1 MIQNTDKPKFAVIYE
16 QKDITNAITPYL
28 LEITYTD
35 YLSDQSDEI
44 ALTLEDV
51 NGDWLYDWYPGNG
64 DGVELSL
71 ADDTGEL
78 MSLGRFEISE
88 IEYRHPPSVVVLK
101 ALSTSISKANRTNQA
116 KVYKDTTLADIV
128 RTVAKR
134 LSLSVT
140 GQIREMKITT
150 VTQYQERDVE
160 FLTRLAKTYG
170 HSFKI
175 VDKTLVFYDNEKL
188 GENEAV
194 AVLDKTSVIDVR
206 FRDVIKDTPSEVQVS
221 TYNTQKKETITKTAK
236 LKPKRKGAKPTAT
249 DTLKITAPNNATD
262 GEAQAMANA
271 HAQNQADEQI
281 AGEIE
286 LVGNAML
293 VAGQTILVTDFGKFS
308 GKYLV
313 KQARH
318 TLSNQGFLTTI
329 EIKMLEYIDPRM
341 SDPKSEPKPDPKDN
355 ETQENTNELRP

>member
-44 ALTLEDV
+44 QITLEDV
-51 NGDWLYDWYPGNG
+51 NDDWLYDWYPDNG
-64 DGVELSL
+64 DGVELLL
-71 ADDTGEL
+71 ADDMDEL
-78 MSLGRFEISE
+78 IVLGRFEISE
-88 IEYRHPPSVVVLK
+88 IEYRYPPSVVVLK
-101 ALSTSISKANRTNQA
+101 ALSTGISKANRTNQA
-116 KVYKDTTLADIV
+116 EVYKDTTLANIV

-134 LSLSVT
+134 LNLSIT
-140 GQIREMKITT
+140 GQIRDIKITT
-150 VTQYQERDVE
+150 ATQYQERDVE

-206 FRDVIKDTPSEVQVS
+206 FRDVIKDMPSEVQVS
-221 TYNTQKKETITKTAK
+221 TYNTQKKQTITKTAK
-236 LKPKRKGAKPTAT
+236 PKPKRKGAKPTTT

-262 GEAQAMANA
+262 GEVAAMANA

-293 VAGQTILVTDFGKFS
+293 VAGQAILVQDFGKFS
-308 GKYLV
+308 GKYLI

-318 TLSNQGFLTTI
+318 ILNSQGFLTTI
-329 EIKMLEYIDPRM
+329 EIKMLEYIDPRA
-341 SDPKSEPKPDPKDN
+341 SDTQDKPATDKK
-355 ETQENTNELRP
+355 QEKPQ

>member
-16 QKDITNAITPYL
+16 QKDITNAITPFL
-28 LEITYTD
+28 LEINYTD

-44 ALTLEDV
+44 TLTLEDV
-51 NGDWLYDWYPGNG
+51 NGDWLYDWYPDNG
-64 DGVELSL
+64 DGMELSL
-71 ADDTGEL
+71 ADDAGEL
-78 MSLGRFEISE
+78 VALGRFEISE
-88 IEYRHPPSVVVLK
+88 IEYRYPPSVVVLK
-101 ALSTSISKANRTNQA
+101 ALSTGISKANRTHQA

-134 LSLSVT
+134 LNLSLT
-140 GQIREMKITT
+140 GQIREIKIAT

-160 FLTRLAKTYG
+160 FLTRLAKAYG

-206 FRDVIKDTPSEVQVS
+206 FFDVIKDTPSEVQVS
-221 TYNTQKKETITKTAK
+221 TYNTQKKQTITKTAK
-236 LKPKRKGAKPTAT
+236 PKPKRPPKNGKAPTT
-249 DTLKITAPNNATD
+249 DTLKITAPNNTTD

-271 HAQNQADEQI
+271 HAQNRADEQI

-293 VAGQTILVTDFGKFS
+293 VAGQTIMVTDFGKFS

-318 TLSNQGFLTTI
+318 TLNSQGFLTTI

-355 ETQENTNELRP
+355 ETQENTQ

>member
-1 MIQNTDKPKFAVIYE
+1 MIQNTPKPKFAVIYE
-16 QKDITNAITPYL
+16 RKDITSAITPFL

-44 ALTLEDV
+44 TLTLEDV
-51 NGDWLYDWYPGNG
+51 NGDWLYDWYPDAG

-71 ADDTGEL
+71 SDDIGEL
-78 MSLGRFEISE
+78 VALGRFEISE
-88 IEYRHPPSVVVLK
+88 IEYRYPPSVAVLK
-101 ALSTSISKANRTNQA
+101 ALSTRISKSNRTNQA

-134 LSLSVT
+134 LNLSVT
-140 GQIREMKITT
+140 GQIRKIKIATI
-150 VTQYQERDVE
+150 TQYQERDVE

-175 VDKTLVFYDNEKL
+175 VDKTLVFYDNVKL
-188 GENEAV
+188 GKNKAV
-194 AVLDKTSVIDVR
+194 VVLDKTSVIDVR
-206 FRDVIKDTPSEVQVS
+206 FSDVIKAVPKEVQVS
-221 TYNTQKKETITKTAK
+221 AYNTKDKKTITKSK
-236 LKPKRKGAKPTAT
+236 KPKPKRPSKNGKPTTT

-262 GEAQAMANA
+262 SEIDAMVAA
-271 HAQNQADEQI
+271 HANTQADEQI

-286 LVGNAML
+286 LVGNARL
-293 VAGQTILVTDFGKFS
+293 VAGQTLLIDDFGKFS

-318 TLSNQGFLTTI
+318 TLSDKGYLTTI
-329 EIKMLEYIDPRM
+329 EIRMLEYIDP
-341 SDPKSEPKPDPKDN
+341 KSEPTDN
-355 ETQENTNELRP
+355 EQQESTNELRPQ